1 MTFVVPSMQCKYKY
15 CLVELGHELF
25 VPSDVAEFAR
35 SATRARNLNTLLSS
49 DFPEILEGQSVFVDF
64 FAPWCPPC
72 LNLLPEYRK
81 ASVQVSYIFALS

>member
-1 MTFVVPSMQCKYKY
+1 M
-15 CLVELGHELF
+15 
-25 VPSDVAEFAR
+25 PSDVAEFAR

-49 DFPEILEGQSVFVDF
+49 DFPDILDSQSVFVDF

-81 ASVQVSYIFALS
+81 ASVQVGLINDHRSLFPQFQIMPNPTYHRS